1 MTLGVFINVSIDAPE
16 LCCPSVFLL
25 VDREDE
31 DEQEDDK
38 DQVLEEK
45 EEDEDEQAGDQIR
58 MGTRGGGDVQV

>member
-1 MTLGVFINVSIDAPE
+1 MTLGVFINVSIDAPG

-38 DQVLEEK
+38 DQVFEV
-45 EEDEDEQAGDQIR
+45 D
-58 MGTRGGGDVQV
+58 

>member
-38 DQVLEEK
+38 DQVFEV
-45 EEDEDEQAGDQIR
+45 D
-58 MGTRGGGDVQV
+58 

>member
-1 MTLGVFINVSIDAPE
+1 MIFGVFINVSIDAPE

-58 MGTRGGGDVQV
+58 MGTRGEGDV